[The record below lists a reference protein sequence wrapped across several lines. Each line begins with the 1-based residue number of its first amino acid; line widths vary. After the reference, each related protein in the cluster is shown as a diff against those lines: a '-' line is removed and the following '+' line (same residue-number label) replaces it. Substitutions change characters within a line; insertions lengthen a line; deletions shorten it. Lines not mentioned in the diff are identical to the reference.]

1 MLSRAKA
8 LWLPF
13 FCTLIAVITIC
24 FTGNSRADEAKFL
37 ADNPALEAQVMNIA
51 VDLRCLVCQ
60 NETIAGSHADLAIDL
75 RNQIRDQLQ
84 QGKSKQD
91 IIDYMVAR
99 YGDFVLYNPPLKKNT
114 LFLWLGPFALL
125 VIGFTIL
132 LRHIRR
138 EQQLTA
144 PLVNSSTDIAR
155 ARELLKKPQKELE

>member
-1 MLSRAKA
+1 MMSRVRSLRSA
-8 LWLPF
+8 LNYAIL
-13 FCTLIAVITIC
+13 LIMMS
-24 FTGNSRADEAKFL
+24 FMGNLFADEAKSL

-91 IIDYMVAR
+91 ILDYMVAR

-114 LFLWLGPFALL
+114 MFLWLGPFALL
-125 VIGFTIL
+125 ALGFTL
-132 LRHIRR
+132 LFRHIRR
-138 EQQLTA
+138 EQQSTS
-144 PLVNSSTDIAR
+144 PLVNLSSDIERAR
-155 ARELLKKPQKELE
+155 ALLKTPQKDSK